1 MYVSAAPRYSPM
13 FSALKPL
20 HTDDCPFPELPDPKP
35 PRWGSGVTAEDMK
48 DTQWVRPALVVQ
60 IRFLEW
66 TAEGRLRH
74 ATYLGQRPNK
84 AAKDV
89 RRE

>member
-1 MYVSAAPRYSPM
+1 
-13 FSALKPL
+13 
-20 HTDDCPFPELPDPKP
+20 
-35 PRWGSGVTAEDMK
+35 VTAEDMK
-48 DTQWVRPALVVQ
+48 DMQWVRPALVVQ

-74 ATYLGQRPNK
+74 ATYLGRRPDK
-84 AAKDV
+84 AAEDV

>member
-1 MYVSAAPRYSPM
+1 M
-13 FSALKPL
+13 
-20 HTDDCPFPELPDPKP
+20 
-35 PRWGSGVTAEDMK
+35 TAEDMK
-48 DTQWVRPALVVQ
+48 DMQWVRPALVVQ

-74 ATYLGQRPNK
+74 ATYLGQRPDK